1 MKTKISIVIVLLGM
15 ISFSCQELDFYPLSE
30 ASSETWYS
38 SDKEVN
44 MALNSLYQI
53 KYWETKGRGSYW
65 TSQWTDDWTRRNYTY
80 ALIDGTIN
88 SETEFVNTWWDAFYE
103 AISSANRIL
112 ANIERAKDAISEEK
126 MNQYIADARFIRAS
140 MYSKLIFLWGD
151 VPFYTGVLSIDE
163 AFDLGRTDKSVI
175 LQSIYDDFDFAIAH
189 LPVTYPDSELKRATK
204 GAALALKARIALY
217 MGDWEIARDAAKA
230 CMDLGVYE
238 LHPDFS
244 EYFLSKTKN
253 SVESVFA
260 IPASVD
266 LNMNYV
272 GYLARLVLGR
282 NVGAY
287 ANPQPSW
294 ELWCVFLCTDGL
306 PIDESPLF
314 DPREPFKN
322 RDPRCA
328 ATIVEFG
335 TPHTGFIYQPHP
347 DSVEVLNLNTG
358 EYVANQDCRSV
369 TQWASFNGLLLKKG
383 VDEDWVD
390 YKMDPDNII
399 IRYAD
404 VLLIYA
410 EAKIELN
417 DIDQSVLDAINKVR
431 ARAYKVDYT
440 ETSSYPEVTTTDQTE
455 LRRTLRI
462 ERRMEFAWEG
472 LRYFDLIRWKLA
484 EKVMNTNMYGMLDP
498 DELRE
503 KVVNPGLWFFP
514 EVPPI
519 DEDGVADFTS
529 MYNQGLIKLLVK
541 RTFVAPKQYL
551 WPIPY
556 KDVQIN
562 ENVKQNPGY

>member
-1 MKTKISIVIVLLGM
+1 MKTRYSIIIIFIGIIL
-15 ISFSCQELDFYPLSE
+15 SSCQELDFYPLSE

-38 SDKEVN
+38 NDTEIN

-53 KYWETKGRGSYW
+53 KYWETKSRGGYW
-65 TSQWTDDWTRRNYTY
+65 TASWTDDWTRRNYTRP
-80 ALIDGTIN
+80 LIDGTIN
-88 SETEFVNTWWDAFYE
+88 SETEFVNTWWNAFYE
-103 AISSANRIL
+103 AIASANRIL
-112 ANIERAKDAISEEK
+112 TSIQRATDEISEEK
-126 MNQYIADARFIRAS
+126 MNQYKAEARFIRAS
-140 MYSKLIFLWGD
+140 MYSKLIFLYGD
-151 VPFYTGVLSIDE
+151 VPFYTGVLDIDE
-163 AFDLGRTDKSVI
+163 AFELGRVDKAQI
-175 LQSIYDDFDFAIAH
+175 LESIYEDFDFAIDH
-189 LPVTYPDSELKRATK
+189 LPVSYGDSELKRATS
-204 GAALALKARIALY
+204 GAAMALKARIALY
-217 MGDWEIARDAAKA
+217 MGDYEVARDAARA
-230 CMDLGVYE
+230 CMDLGIYE

-244 EYFLSKTKN
+244 DLFLSSTKN
-253 SVESVFA
+253 SPEGVFV
-260 IPASVD
+260 IPASVELD
-266 LNMNYV
+266 MNYT

-294 ELWCVFLCTDGL
+294 ELWCSFLCTDGL

-314 DPREPFKN
+314 DPREPFEN

-335 TPHTGFIYQPHP
+335 TPHTGYIYQPHP
-347 DSVEVLNLNTG
+347 DSLQVLNLNTG
-358 EYVANQDCRSV
+358 EFVDNQDSRSV

-383 VDEDWVD
+383 VDEDWLD

-410 EAKIELN
+410 EAKIELGE
-417 DIDQSVLDAINKVR
+417 IDQSVLDAMNMVR
-431 ARAYKVDYT
+431 SRAYQVDYT
-440 ETSSYPEVTTTDQTE
+440 ETGSYPDITTTDQSE
-455 LRRTLRI
+455 LRRILRV

-472 LRYFDLIRWKLA
+472 LRYYDLIRWRLA
-484 EKVMNTNMYGMLDP
+484 EKVINTNMYGMIDP
-498 DELRE
+498 EELRQ
-503 KVVNPGLWFFP
+503 KVVDPGLWFFP

-519 DEDGVADFTS
+519 DEDGVADFSS
-529 MYNQGLIKLLVK
+529 MYDQGFIKLLVT

-562 ENVKQNPGY
+562 ENIEQNPSY